1 MGELTS
7 AMGDSV
13 EQTLL
18 RLRRQLGISYVLV
31 THDPEQANRMSG

>member
-13 EQTLL
+13 EQT
-18 RLRRQLGISYVLV
+18 RRIEQVAGNLSNLSKRFSDLVGRYQL
-31 THDPEQANRMSG
+31 